1 MTRFVGRIPVLVVTA
16 AILAVACSGATQS
29 PAASPGQPAA
39 ESPAGA
45 ASPGTSAGAS
55 AVAGEPCQ
63 SGATAVKFW
72 TEHTP
77 PASDTLQKIVDNFNA
92 ANPDVCVTMEIVPG
106 SETDIAKLLTAIR
119 GGAAPDVYLV
129 DRFTVPQ
136 RANEGVLAELPD
148 AAAMAGDYLEF
159 AWAET
164 QFQGKTYALPFD
176 TDARALYYN
185 KDLITAAGQDP
196 AALDI
201 ANGAPTID
209 EVLAIADAVTTED
222 ADGNY
227 DVLGWLPGG
236 PGPGGQPGA
245 IDQGWHYTWGFAHGG
260 SFADTAACQVTP
272 TDPGVVAGYQF
283 LYDFAKQ
290 RDPEKLTRWASTN
303 VPPSPSGSQ
312 QAFVTGKLAMVI
324 TGDWR
329 IAEMAQYKPD
339 VEYGI
344 TYIPVPNEG
353 DDPATWAGG
362 WSVAMIPN
370 SQVPE
375 QAWRFMQYIAG
386 TEGQTTYTQDTAHM
400 PTLNALL
407 EDPSLYDE
415 QHALFLDFLDVAHS
429 RPPLAVGAI
438 YWDALTSAQG
448 SVELNTAEP
457 MAALQE
463 VQDSVQPQLDTV
475 GC

>member
-1 MTRFVGRIPVLVVTA
+1 MSRFVGRIPVLVVTA
-16 AILAVACSGATQS
+16 AVLAVACSGATQS

-39 ESPAGA
+39 GSPAGA
-45 ASPGTSAGAS
+45 ASPGASPGTS

-148 AAAMAGDYLEF
+148 AAAMAGDYLDF

-196 AALDI
+196 AVLDI
-201 ANGAPTID
+201 ANGAATID

-222 ADGNY
+222 ANGNY

-245 IDQGWHYTWGFAHGG
+245 IDQGWHYTWGFANRRELRRYG
-260 SFADTAACQVTP
+260 SLQGDADRP
-272 TDPGVVAGYQF
+272 RRRGR
-283 LYDFAKQ
+283 L
-290 RDPEKLTRWASTN
+290 
-303 VPPSPSGSQ
+303 
-312 QAFVTGKLAMVI
+312 
-324 TGDWR
+324 
-329 IAEMAQYKPD
+329 
-339 VEYGI
+339 
-344 TYIPVPNEG
+344 PVP
-353 DDPATWAGG
+353 
-362 WSVAMIPN
+362 
-370 SQVPE
+370 
-375 QAWRFMQYIAG
+375 
-386 TEGQTTYTQDTAHM
+386 
-400 PTLNALL
+400 L
-407 EDPSLYDE
+407 
-415 QHALFLDFLDVAHS
+415 
-429 RPPLAVGAI
+429 
-438 YWDALTSAQG
+438 
-448 SVELNTAEP
+448 
-457 MAALQE
+457 
-463 VQDSVQPQLDTV
+463 
-475 GC
+475 